1 MVFCYRQSFDFRK
14 SRDRGYRIGHAWSDD
29 LQNWM
34 RDDNMIALDA
44 TPGDWDCDMQC
55 YPHLFTCQN
64 RVYMLYNGNEFGCYG
79 FGLAVL
85 DP

>member
-1 MVFCYRQSFDFRK
+1 
-14 SRDRGYRIGHAWSDD
+14 
-29 LQNWM
+29 M